1 MFFDSAI
8 LGLLSFFNFITTL
21 DSTIIMTTQL
31 RLFVALVT
39 LITFAACQKETILY
53 AEEGEQYSGGAT
65 TFFNTSRNAF
75 SFAAPNLK
83 GMEALQFTTGNS
95 FFNQSWVTAIA
106 STTGR
111 DGLGPLFNETACSG
125 CHFKDGRGRTP
136 QFGETFGHGMLIRLS
151 VPGTDAHGGPLGAP
165 MYGGQ
170 LSPGAVNGIQGEGDF
185 DISYTEE
192 VGTYGDGTTY
202 SLRKPTYTF
211 KNLAYG
217 SMDNNIMF
225 SPRVA
230 NQMVGLG
237 LLDAIEISAIQ
248 AYVDEQD
255 MDGDGISGKANKVYN
270 RATNSMDLGRF
281 GWKAGQPT
289 VRQQVAGAFVG
300 DIGITSSLF
309 LDENHTTLQTDCQN
323 APNGNNTMGYELD
336 DQVLDRVELYSSA
349 LAVPGRR
356 DWDDQ
361 EVLKGKALFMQANCQ
376 KCHVQKFVTGTH
388 PKFDAF
394 SNQTIYPY
402 TDLLLHD
409 MGEGLADHR
418 PEYLANGQ
426 EWRTAPLWGIGLI
439 ENVNGHTEFL
449 HDGRARNLEEA
460 ILWHGGEGEASK
472 EAFRLMS
479 AEERAQLIKF
489 LKSL

>member
-1 MFFDSAI
+1 MKLQSHFY
-8 LGLLSFFNFITTL
+8 LLF
-21 DSTIIMTTQL
+21 
-31 RLFVALVT
+31 
-39 LITFAACQKETILY
+39 LIVISLSACQKENVLY
-53 AEEGEQYSGGAT
+53 AEEGEEFAGGET
-65 TFFNTSRNAF
+65 TFFNASRNAF
-75 SFAAPNLK
+75 SFSAPNLK
-83 GMEALQFTTGNS
+83 GIQALQFTTGNS
-95 FFNQSWVTAIA
+95 FFNQSWVSAVA

-136 QFGETFGHGMLIRLS
+136 EFGERFGHGMLIRLS
-151 VPGTDAHGGPLGAP
+151 IPGVNQHGGPLAAP

-170 LSPGAVNGIQGEGDF
+170 LSPGGIAGIQGEGTF
-185 DISYTEE
+185 EIQYTEI

-211 KNLAYG
+211 HNLAYG
-217 SMDNNIMF
+217 NLDPNILF

-230 NQMVGLG
+230 NQMVGMG

-248 AYVDEQD
+248 AFVDETD
-255 MDGDGISGKANKVYN
+255 ADGDGISGKANLVYN
-270 RATNSMDLGRF
+270 QATNSMDLGRF
-281 GWKAGQPT
+281 GWKAGEPN

-300 DIGITSSLF
+300 DIGITSNLF
-309 LDENHTTLQTDCQN
+309 LDENHTNLQTDCQTV
-323 APNGNNTMGYELD
+323 PNGNNSDGYELD
-336 DQVLDRVELYSSA
+336 NQTLDRVELYSST

-356 DWDDQ
+356 DWRSQ
-361 EVLKGKALFMQANCQ
+361 EVLKGKDLFLKANCQ
-376 KCHVQKFVTGTH
+376 KCHVQKYKTGTH
-388 PKFDAF
+388 PKFDAL

-409 MGEGLADHR
+409 MGEGLADGR

-439 ENVNGHTEFL
+439 ETVNGHTEFL

-460 ILWHGGEGEASK
+460 VLWHGGEAEASK
-472 EAFRLMS
+472 ENFRMMS
-479 AEERAQLIKF
+479 AEERTQLILF
-489 LKSL
+489 VKSL